1 MKKYSGTPMILDVH
15 EWFSKH
21 AGILSH
27 GVVQGDQASIV
38 GGAIEFVKEL
48 EHLLHCLQ
56 NQKRRRAYSE
66 LTTSIAP
73 ASRPVNSILSDHQLS
88 PQLIPAHS
96 QLSFNSASQVRR
108 PARLQASLIV

>member
-1 MKKYSGTPMILDVH
+1 MILDVH
-15 EWFSKH
+15 EWFPKH
-21 AGILSH
+21 ASMLSH
-27 GVVQGDQASIV
+27 GVMHGDQASIV

-66 LTTSIAP
+66 LTTAIAP
-73 ASRPVNSILSDHQLS
+73 AGRPANSTFSDHQLS

-96 QLSFNSASQVRR
+96 HLSFNSAIQVRR
-108 PARLQASLIV
+108 PARLYCKAP

>member
-1 MKKYSGTPMILDVH
+1 MILDVH
-15 EWFSKH
+15 EWFPKQ

-66 LTTSIAP
+66 LTTAIAP
-73 ASRPVNSILSDHQLS
+73 ASRPVNSIFSDHQLS
-88 PQLIPAHS
+88 PQLISAQSHV
-96 QLSFNSASQVRR
+96 SFNSASQVRK
-108 PARLQASLIV
+108 PARLHCKAL

>member
-1 MKKYSGTPMILDVH
+1 MILDVH
-15 EWFSKH
+15 ERFPKH

-27 GVVQGDQASIV
+27 GLVQGDQASIV

-66 LTTSIAP
+66 LTTAIAP

-88 PQLIPAHS
+88 PQRIPAHS
-96 QLSFNSASQVRR
+96 HLSVNSASQVRR
-108 PARLQASLIV
+108 PARLYCKAL

>member
-1 MKKYSGTPMILDVH
+1 MILDVH
-15 EWFSKH
+15 QWSKD

-66 LTTSIAP
+66 LTTAIAP
-73 ASRPVNSILSDHQLS
+73 ANRPVNSIFSDHQLG
-88 PQLIPAHS
+88 PQLIPAHPH
-96 QLSFNSASQVRR
+96 LSYDSATQVRR
-108 PARLQASLIV
+108 PARLSSKAPE